1 MNRFLFAFIPGIL
14 LVCFSGSVLSQV
26 APPAARA
33 TQPFIEFKVGQYKPA
48 DAEDGILFG
57 MSTGRRIDD
66 RLFWGFEGDYFYSSY
81 TRATNVTGGGDTPQ
95 FVDFRTSIL
104 TLLFQIYYEARMGP
118 GSFFFRGSGS
128 LGMDMIWDKQQ
139 NVGTGISR
147 TDFFTGFAFQI
158 TGGVGWQ
165 ISRRGLLF
173 FDLLYHG
180 SNFTSGDTV
189 LIDDLPV
196 RRSINVSG
204 FGFRGGINI
213 IGFWFWKW

>member
-1 MNRFLFAFIPGIL
+1 
-14 LVCFSGSVLSQV
+14 
-26 APPAARA
+26 
-33 TQPFIEFKVGQYKPA
+33 
-48 DAEDGILFG
+48 
-57 MSTGRRIDD
+57 
-66 RLFWGFEGDYFYSSY
+66 
-81 TRATNVTGGGDTPQ
+81 
-95 FVDFRTSIL
+95 
-104 TLLFQIYYEARMGP
+104 MGP